1 MTSLEGWGSTIELHP
16 PGLLATTRQAPQEA
30 YRLAPVSR
38 TPGHGHPKA
47 KSQASSRTVACFTL
61 TVRLRAAAAT
71 PSPPYATPDPRRV
84 CPPPDDL
91 PRNHGKCLVRLAD
104 TRPKALVRW
113 SKVPLARAP
122 RAPCSVLTWPVTPAS
137 RCHVRMPDITGQSH
151 LRPVPRL
158 ALDTCRRNGHASDQA
173 Q

>member
-16 PGLLATTRQAPQEA
+16 RGLLARRHPCSVPARAGFPHTRPRPSQGKIPSLVPNGRVFHAHRPAPRRRRHA
-30 YRLAPVSR
+30 LAALWHARS
-38 TPGHGHPKA
+38 
-47 KSQASSRTVACFTL
+47 
-61 TVRLRAAAAT
+61 
-71 PSPPYATPDPRRV
+71 RRV

-158 ALDTCRRNGHASDQA
+158 ALDTCRRNGHASEQA